1 MSGVSTTP
9 RIRLDCLGAVGG
21 VGGVRRKAA
30 NGVAPDLERL
40 NHKNNIS
47 NTHPIVHV
55 YPGSPLLLAKV
66 FPVFMSCPPPM
77 TVSAPELMLAN
88 PGWSLASE

>member
-1 MSGVSTTP
+1 MHLIGP
-9 RIRLDCLGAVGG
+9 DCLGV
-21 VGGVRRKAA
+21 VEVWEVSVVKAA
-30 NGVAPDLERL
+30 NGEAPDLEHL

-77 TVSAPELMLAN
+77 TASAPELMLAN